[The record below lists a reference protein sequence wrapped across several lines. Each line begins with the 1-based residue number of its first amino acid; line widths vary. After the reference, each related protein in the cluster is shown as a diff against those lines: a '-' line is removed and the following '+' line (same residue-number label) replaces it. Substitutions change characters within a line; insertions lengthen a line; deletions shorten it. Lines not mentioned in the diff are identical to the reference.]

1 MSKFAF
7 QKAKTFN
14 SNDVKYKPV
23 KTNSRGGKDIGFQL
37 NGRDLVLQ
45 IPLTLTW
52 GCNERVDESSGRT
65 SYDLA
70 LQFQP
75 EKYPAQRAWLESMK
89 EFQEKLVNDCVT
101 NSKEWFGKSKMT
113 KEVVE
118 ALMYPVLKY
127 PKVKNPDGTYG
138 EEDYTRNPTLKVKIP
153 YWEGDFNC
161 ELYDMS
167 NQLLFKPKSDDNK
180 GTPHDLITKGTHLRG
195 LIKCNGFWMAGGK
208 CGITWK
214 LLQACVQPQ
223 FRLVG
228 SGQCM
233 IEDDSDDDDVLE
245 TLKQTNDKQKEADNI
260 PAYGQD
266 DDDEEEE
273 EEEEDSGPHFDNE
286 EEEEE
291 EEEVVVAP
299 PKKFVKKKKKVV
311 KKKKVKA

>member
-14 SNDVKYKPV
+14 PDDVRYKPV

-45 IPLTLTW
+45 IPLTLTY
-52 GCNERVDESSGRT
+52 GCNERIDESSGRH

-75 EKYPAQRAWLESMK
+75 DKYPAQRAWLESMK
-89 EFQEKLVNDCVT
+89 AFQEKLVNDCVT

-138 EEDYTRNPTLKVKIP
+138 EEDYSRAPTLKVKVP
-153 YWEGDFNC
+153 FWEGDFNC
-161 ELYDMS
+161 ELYDMNS
-167 NQLLFKPKSDDNK
+167 QLLYKPKSDDNS
-180 GTPHDLITKGTHLRG
+180 GTPHDLITKGAHLKG

-233 IEDDSDDDDVLE
+233 IEEDSDDDDVLE
-245 TLKQTNDKQKEADNI
+245 SLKQSSEKEKEKEDV
-260 PAYGQD
+260 PAYG
-266 DDDEEEE
+266 EEE
-273 EEEEDSGPHFDNE
+273 EEEEDNDSGPHFDNDDE
-286 EEEEE
+286 EEEED
-291 EEEVVVAP
+291 EEEVVEAP
-299 PKKFVKKKKKVV
+299 KPKVVKKKKKVV
-311 KKKKVKA
+311 KKKKVKN